1 MPVRGRNLRPRFVV
15 LLCFL
20 GLQAGFAAGPMRA
33 GAENRRPAADT
44 PGPTALAGAVFQA
57 PVETPA
63 ASSAAVP
70 GAADAL
76 AAEQVAASAPSSAP
90 PSAMTTLVPADR
102 MYLEPI
108 LVQAAR
114 EYGIPTDLFLAQAW
128 VESSWRL
135 DAQSHKGA
143 IGVLQ
148 LMPDAVDF
156 VSKNLLKLD
165 HDLDVNDPATNA
177 RMGARLMRHLLDRTD
192 GDVRQALIAYNQGLS
207 GLRRHGPHP
216 EAEQYADKI
225 AALRSTFSVEA

>member
-1 MPVRGRNLRPRFVV
+1 MPIRVRNLRSKIGI

-20 GLQAGFAAGPMRA
+20 GLQAGLAAGPMRA
-33 GAENRRPAADT
+33 SAENSRAA
-44 PGPTALAGAVFQA
+44 GGVIQA
-57 PVETPA
+57 PVAGP
-63 ASSAAVP
+63 VLP

-76 AAEQVAASAPSSAP
+76 ATGEVAAAATQPASPAPR
-90 PSAMTTLVPADR
+90 PSALAALVPADR
-102 MYLEPI
+102 MYLEPV
-108 LVQAAR
+108 LVQAAQ

-128 VESSWRL
+128 AESSWRL
-135 DAQSHKGA
+135 DAESHKGA
-143 IGVLQ
+143 VGILQ

-156 VSKNLLKLD
+156 VSKNLLKLEN
-165 HDLDVNDPATNA
+165 DLDVNDPATNA

-225 AALRSTFSVEA
+225 IGLRPTFAGQA